1 MYYGYELR
9 FTEKLF
15 NFMFE
20 ITIPFFVLLLLNLF
34 YHRHVELLRPGIRIR
49 WKICIINL
57 ILFTILLFNDL
68 RL

>member
-20 ITIPFFVLLLLNLF
+20 ITIPFLLLLLNLF
-34 YHRHVELLRPGIRIR
+34 YHRHVELFKTRNQEFVG
-49 WKICIINL
+49 K
-57 ILFTILLFNDL
+57 FVLLT
-68 RL
+68 